1 MSCDYYKHSLV
12 WFFIKSQKN
21 ECMLFDRLNGVIR
34 QHDKDQVVDRSCDR
48 NDHRLIFFATIIEQL
63 DAL

>member
-1 MSCDYYKHSLV
+1 
-12 WFFIKSQKN
+12 
-21 ECMLFDRLNGVIR
+21 MLFDRLNGVIR